1 MSQEEQIAR
10 AVHSILMAVGDDPQ
24 REGLR
29 LTPQRVAHM
38 YGELLDGM
46 GKDPEEALSTV
57 FEEDTQ
63 NGLVIL
69 KAIPFFSIC
78 EHHLLPFYGRADIGY
93 VPNGR
98 VAGASKLA
106 RALDI
111 LAHRLQLQE
120 RLTTS
125 LADAVFRALSP
136 RGVGVVISAEH
147 LCMIVRG
154 VKKPGS
160 AVVTT
165 AYRGDFPQEEFLA
178 LVQRS

>member
-1 MSQEEQIAR
+1 VSQEEQIAR
-10 AVHSILMAVGDDPQ
+10 AVHSILQAVGDDPK

-29 LTPQRVAHM
+29 LTPQRVART
-38 YGELLDGM
+38 YGELLDGI
-46 GKDPEEALSTV
+46 GKDPEEPLSTV
-57 FEEDTQ
+57 FEEETR

-69 KAIPFFSIC
+69 KAIPFFSMC

-120 RLTTS
+120 RLTAS
-125 LADAVFRALSP
+125 LADAIYHALSP
-136 RGVGVVISAEH
+136 RGVGVAVSAEH

-178 LVQRS
+178 LVQRG